1 MRDYIV
7 SMDLGSNSFRVLK
20 YDCINNQELGEF
32 EKVVATADG
41 LSQSGN
47 ISDEAIQR
55 IVSAIN
61 ESVQKLEFDTTKA
74 ICITTAAMRKAKN
87 SVDVLKSIEKE
98 TGAIFQII
106 DGDKEAEL
114 TLLAIKEAIKR
125 HKFDNKKFLFVDI
138 GGASSEL
145 VIVENNIIKKKSFD
159 FGIVTMSQSTNPT
172 LSLQNAKNEISD
184 FISGIDLKDFGFYAT
199 AGTPTTLAAIKQ
211 GLNYHTYDKHK
222 VNGTIISKEDLA
234 HYLELFDKLSY
245 EEASILVGSRK
256 LEFVITGV
264 KIFEIFYDTLGFEN
278 SIVFDDGLKEGI
290 VLNSLLEFR
299 KS

>member
-1 MRDYIV
+1 MQDYIV

-20 YDCINNQELGEF
+20 YDCINNQELGEY

-55 IVSAIN
+55 ITSAIQ
-61 ESVQKLEFDTTKA
+61 ESIQKLEFDPTKA
-74 ICITTAAMRKAKN
+74 ICITTAAMRKANN
-87 SVDVLKSIEKE
+87 SQDVLNIIEKE
-98 TGAIFQII
+98 TGAKFKII

-125 HKFDNKKFLFVDI
+125 HGFDNKKFLFVDI

-145 VIVENNIIKKKSFD
+145 VIVQNDKVFKKSFD
-159 FGIVTMSQSTNPT
+159 FGIVTMSQSLNPDI
-172 LSLQNAKNEISD
+172 SLENAKNDILN
-184 FISGIDLKDFGFYAT
+184 FIQGIDLKDFGFYAT

-222 VNGTIISKEDLA
+222 INGTLISREDLKY
-234 HYLELFDKLSY
+234 YLELFCTLSQ
-245 EEASILVGSRK
+245 EDASTLVGSRK
-256 LEFVITGV
+256 IEFVIMGV
-264 KIFEIFYDTLGFEN
+264 KIFDVFYDTLGFEN
-278 SIVFDDGLKEGI
+278 SVVFDDGLKEGI
-290 VLNSLLEFR
+290 VLDALLMVNG
-299 KS
+299 

>member
-1 MRDYIV
+1 MQDYIV

-20 YDCINNQELGEF
+20 YDCINNQELGEY

-55 IVSAIN
+55 ITSAIQ
-61 ESVQKLEFDTTKA
+61 ESIQKLEFDPTKA
-74 ICITTAAMRKAKN
+74 ICITTAAMRKANN
-87 SVDVLKSIEKE
+87 SQDVLNIIEKE
-98 TGAIFQII
+98 TGAKFKII

-125 HKFDNKKFLFVDI
+125 HGFDNKKFLFVDI

-145 VIVENNIIKKKSFD
+145 VIVQNDKVFKKSFD
-159 FGIVTMSQSTNPT
+159 FGIVTMSQSLNPDI
-172 LSLQNAKNEISD
+172 SLENAKNDILN
-184 FISGIDLKDFGFYAT
+184 FIQGIDLKDFGFYAT

-222 VNGTIISKEDLA
+222 INGTLISREDLKY
-234 HYLELFDKLSY
+234 YLELFCTLSQ
-245 EEASILVGSRK
+245 EDASTLVGSRK
-256 LEFVITGV
+256 IEFVIMGV
-264 KIFEIFYDTLGFEN
+264 KIFDVFYDTLGFEN
-278 SIVFDDGLKEGI
+278 SVVFDDGLKEGI
-290 VLNSLLEFR
+290 VLDALLMVND
-299 KS
+299 

>member
-1 MRDYIV
+1 MNYIV

-20 YDCINNQELGEF
+20 YDCVNNQELGEY

-55 IVSAIN
+55 ITSAIQ
-61 ESVQKLEFDTTKA
+61 ESIQKLEFDPTKA

-87 SVDVLKSIEKE
+87 SQDVLQTIENQ
-98 TGAIFQII
+98 TGARFQII
-106 DGDKEAEL
+106 DGDKEADL

-125 HKFDNKKFLFVDI
+125 HGFDNKKFLFVDI

-145 VIVENNIIKKKSFD
+145 VIVENNIVKKKSFD

-172 LSLQNAKNEISD
+172 LSLQNAKKEILE
-184 FISGIDLKDFGFYAT
+184 FIQDVDLKDFGFYAT

-222 VNGTIISKEDLA
+222 VNGTIISKEDLL
-234 HYLELFDKLSY
+234 HFLELFDKLSY

-256 LEFVITGV
+256 LEFVIMGV
-264 KIFEIFYDTLGFEN
+264 KIFDVFYDTLGFEN

-290 VLNSLLEFR
+290 VLNSLREFR
-299 KS
+299 ES

>member
-1 MRDYIV
+1 MNYIV

-55 IVSAIN
+55 IITAIK
-61 ESVQKLEFDTTKA
+61 ESVQKLDFDPSKA
-74 ICITTAAMRKAKN
+74 ICITTAAMRKANN
-87 SVDVLKSIEKE
+87 SVSVLQTIEKE
-98 TGAIFQII
+98 TSARFQII
-106 DGDKEAEL
+106 DGNKEADL

-125 HKFDNKKFLFVDI
+125 HGFDNQKFLFVDI

-145 VIVENNIIKKKSFD
+145 VIVENENVLKRSFD
-159 FGIVTMSQSTNPT
+159 FGIVTMSQSKNPNI
-172 LSLQNAKNEISD
+172 SLNNAKQEILD
-184 FISGIDLKDFGFYAT
+184 FIKDIDLKDFGFYAT
-199 AGTPTTLAAIKQ
+199 AGTPTTLAALKQ

-222 VNGTIISKEDLA
+222 VNGTIISTEDLS
-234 HYLELFDKLSY
+234 HFLELFSKLSNK
-245 EEASILVGSRK
+245 EASILVGSRK
-256 LEFVITGV
+256 LEFVIMGV
-264 KIFEIFYDTLGFEN
+264 KIFKVFYNTLGFDK

-290 VLNSLLEFR
+290 ILNSLREFR
-299 KS
+299 ES